1 MGLTTT
7 TSSAAR
13 RRIGALAPATSAA
26 PAVTPPHELLL
37 QRLGVPTD
45 PRARLQLAV
54 SGASGVL
61 ALLVMG
67 GPTVTTLAGAA
78 AGLAFAVWRRG
89 ARARR
94 ARADE
99 RELPHLLERVA
110 RHLRAGGSLSQAFV
124 AATPPAP
131 PSDGRGAGG
140 LAESWRAVA
149 DRSASVGMVAALD
162 EWADQAR
169 GASTPSIALAVAALA
184 VAAATGGSPAR
195 AVDGVASTLRSHLA
209 VAEEVRALSSQARA
223 SAMVIAVSPVGFGV
237 LAAATDDRTAA
248 FLATPAGIAL
258 AATGLALDAA
268 GACWMARLCRV
279 RA

>member
-13 RRIGALAPATSAA
+13 RRIGALSPAA
-26 PAVTPPHELLL
+26 PAPTVTPTHELLL
-37 QRLGVPTD
+37 RRLGVPTD
-45 PRARLQLAV
+45 PSARLRLAV
-54 SGASGVL
+54 SGAFGVL
-61 ALLVMG
+61 VLLVVG

-78 AGLAFAVWRRG
+78 AGLAFAGWRRG
-89 ARARR
+89 ARARHVL
-94 ARADE
+94 ADE
-99 RELPHLLERVA
+99 RELPLLLERVA

-124 AATPPAP
+124 AATPPPP

-140 LAESWRAVA
+140 LAQAWRAVA
-149 DRSASVGMVAALD
+149 DRSSSVGMVPALD

-169 GASTPSIALAVAALA
+169 GASTPSVALAVAALA

-195 AVDGVASTLRSHLA
+195 AVDGVASTLRSRLA

-248 FLATPAGIAL
+248 FLATPAGVAL

-268 GACWMARLCRV
+268 GAWWMARLCRV